1 MDLTPNMIV
10 VLMLIFI
17 AALAVLKL
25 IFMVVYKLKPYR
37 EMAAT
42 KASIA
47 LLPKYK
53 AEVTLAD
60 ELADSVVL
68 EKKLASFG
76 FKKSSE
82 KDGRIYFVRGHML
95 GGFSF
100 SIKYIKLKL
109 SFKNLQNGKS
119 EITLESSS
127 PIALD
132 TGDCWAFLTE
142 LSEKLEKKIV

>member
-17 AALAVLKL
+17 VAYVVLKL
-25 IFMVVYKLKPYR
+25 IFRVAYKMKPYR
-37 EMAAT
+37 EMVAI
-42 KASIA
+42 KPSIV

-60 ELADSVVL
+60 ELVDSVAL
-68 EKKLASFG
+68 EKRLASFG

-82 KDGRIYFVRGHML
+82 EDGRTYFVRGHIL

-100 SIKYIKLKL
+100 SIKHVRLKL
-109 SFKNLQNGKS
+109 GFKSLQNGKS
-119 EITLESSS
+119 EITLESGV
-127 PIALD
+127 PIAFD
-132 TGDCWAFLTE
+132 TGDCWTFLTE
-142 LSEKLEKKIV
+142 LSEKLGKDIV